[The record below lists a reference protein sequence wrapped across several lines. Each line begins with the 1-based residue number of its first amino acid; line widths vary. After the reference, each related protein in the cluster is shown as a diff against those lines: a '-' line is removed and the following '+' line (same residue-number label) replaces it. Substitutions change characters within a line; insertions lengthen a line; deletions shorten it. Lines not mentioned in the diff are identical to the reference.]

1 MDEKEFRGAL
11 RQVLFDA
18 AQHRAGSQGSRDH
31 GWADQATAH
40 AVERLATSWPYKKG
54 IRSRDELL
62 DDVRNELSKT
72 DNSLVRAIDPEWL
85 ADSLMRLE
93 ESK

>member
-1 MDEKEFRGAL
+1 MDENEFRLAL

-40 AVERLATSWPYKKG
+40 AVERLATSWQYKPG
-54 IRSRDELL
+54 MRTRDELL
-62 DDVRNELSKT
+62 DDARNELSKT

-85 ADSLMRLE
+85 ADALMKLE
-93 ESK
+93 EAK